1 MGNKITCEQ
10 VERGSTY
17 EDQKKLTQSLLEDLS
32 KHVAPGGGIILSFA
46 KQYDGSSQLSTY
58 SCSVEDIS
66 CETRI
71 GADEPLDVAIQAARV
86 WKIVG
91 VETEP
96 ETVDLSG
103 MWSVFETRN
112 YITQQVREDIETA
125 VATHNKMPSELWVVL
140 PGLNCVMGFPED
152 YPRNFIENVFL
163 AHVYD
168 YLLGVVQA
176 GKANSFLKIKG
187 VNRPEITGLSKVP
200 RVVRAGD
207 METVRDVLNAVALE
221 LITRGVKIGD
231 SYQHNKLELAARKVA
246 NHYWE

>member
-1 MGNKITCEQ
+1 MEDKLHLVG
-10 VERGSTY
+10 RGSTY
-17 EDQKKLTQSLLEDLS
+17 EDQKKLTQSLLEDLT

-66 CETRI
+66 CETHI
-71 GADEPLDVAIQAARV
+71 KVDEPLDVAIQATRV

-91 VETEP
+91 AETEP
-96 ETVDLSG
+96 ETVDLSS

-112 YITQQVREDIETA
+112 YITQQVREAIETA
-125 VATHNKMPSELWVVL
+125 VATHNKMPNELWVVL

-152 YPRNFIENVFL
+152 YPRSFLETLFL

-168 YLLGVVQA
+168 RLSGVVQA
-176 GKANSFLKIKG
+176 GKAHSFLKTKG

-200 RVVRAGD
+200 CVVRAGD
-207 METVRDVLNAVALE
+207 METARDVLNAVALE
-221 LITRGVKIGD
+221 LIIRGVKIGD
-231 SYQHNKLELAARKVA
+231 SYQHNKLELTARKVT
-246 NHYWE
+246 NHYWK

>member
-1 MGNKITCEQ
+1 MKDKMRLVG
-10 VERGSTY
+10 RGSTY
-17 EDQKKLTQSLLEDLS
+17 EDQKKLTQSLLEDLT

-71 GADEPLDVAIQAARV
+71 DVDEPPEVAIQAARV

-91 VETEP
+91 VEAEP
-96 ETVDLSG
+96 ETVDLSS
-103 MWSVFETRN
+103 MWSVFETHN
-112 YITQQVREDIETA
+112 YITQQVREAIETA
-125 VATHNKMPSELWVVL
+125 VATHNKIPSELWVVL
-140 PGLNCVMGFPED
+140 PSLNCVMGFPED
-152 YPRNFIENVFL
+152 YPRSFLETLFL

-168 YLLGVVQA
+168 HLSGVAQA
-176 GKANSFLKIKG
+176 GKAHSFLKTKG
-187 VNRPEITGLSKVP
+187 VNLPEITGLSKVP

-207 METVRDVLNAVALE
+207 METARDVLNAVALE

-231 SYQHNKLELAARKVA
+231 SYQYNKLELTARKVT
-246 NHYWE
+246 NHYWK

>member
-1 MGNKITCEQ
+1 MEDKLQLVG
-10 VERGSTY
+10 RGSTY
-17 EDQKKLTQSLLEDLS
+17 EDQKKLTQYLLEDLT
-32 KHVAPGGGIILSFA
+32 KHVAPGVGIILSFA

-71 GADEPLDVAIQAARV
+71 DVDKPLDVALQAERV

-91 VETEP
+91 AETEP

-103 MWSVFETRN
+103 MWSAFETHN

-125 VATHNKMPSELWVVL
+125 IATHNKIPSELWVVL

-152 YPRNFIENVFL
+152 YPRSFLENVFL

-168 YLLGVVQA
+168 HLSGVVQA
-176 GKANSFLKIKG
+176 GKAHSFLKTKG
-187 VNRPEITGLSKVP
+187 TNRPEITGLSKVP

-207 METVRDVLNAVALE
+207 METVRDVLSAVALE

-231 SYQHNKLELAARKVA
+231 SYQHNKLELAARKAA

>member
-1 MGNKITCEQ
+1 MEAKQQLVG
-10 VERGSTY
+10 RGSSY
-17 EDQKKLTQSLLEDLS
+17 EDQKKLTQSLLEDLT

-46 KQYDGSSQLSTY
+46 KQYDGSSTLSTY

-71 GADEPLDVAIQAARV
+71 GVDEPLDVAIQAARV

-91 VETEP
+91 AETEP
-96 ETVDLSG
+96 ETVDFSG
-103 MWSVFETRN
+103 MWSVFETCN
-112 YITQQVREDIETA
+112 YITQQVREAIETA
-125 VATHNKMPSELWVVL
+125 VATHNKMPRELWVVL
-140 PGLNCVMGFPED
+140 PSLNCVMGFPED
-152 YPRNFIENVFL
+152 YPRRFLENVYL
-163 AHVYD
+163 ARVYD
-168 YLLGVVQA
+168 HLSGVVQA
-176 GKANSFLKIKG
+176 GKAHSFLKTKD

-231 SYQHNKLELAARKVA
+231 SYQHNKLELTARKVT

>member
-1 MGNKITCEQ
+1 MEDKLQ
-10 VERGSTY
+10 LVERGSTY

-32 KHVAPGGGIILSFA
+32 KHVAPGCGIILSFA

-66 CETRI
+66 CETCI
-71 GADEPLDVAIQAARV
+71 GVDEPLDVAIQAARV

-140 PGLNCVMGFPED
+140 PGLSCVMGFPED
-152 YPRNFIENVFL
+152 YPRNFLENVFL

-176 GKANSFLKIKG
+176 GKAHSFLKIKG
-187 VNRPEITGLSKVP
+187 VDRPEITGLSKVP